1 MYTLKRN
8 NVMTVSGRDRS
19 KRNGENS
26 RVRDKDDR
34 REREREVKSTVD
46 KKREWWS
53 VRLKILVKRDRIV
66 KREYE

>member
-1 MYTLKRN
+1 MNKERKR
-8 NVMTVSGRDRS
+8 
-19 KRNGENS
+19 E
-26 RVRDKDDR
+26 